1 LLIYLLKD
9 IRAIP
14 LDILYYLIQI
24 IVLSSIGII
33 IAGIIEETNLLS
45 IIKKITKP
53 LCLISNLPEEC
64 VVALLGNFINPTV
77 GKSML
82 AKFYKDNKIN
92 SKETIITT
100 IISPLPIIL
109 GESIFRVQLPLAIV
123 LLGYKLGTIYV
134 LFNMF
139 SGFLMASIGITYS
152 NIFFERKPLN
162 ININNNEKIIFNRT
176 VIKKGIKKSIK
187 LLKKVIPMIVIFT
200 LLIHCLMTIG
210 LTDVVKEIFTPIFS
224 ILNLPGEAVM
234 VLVANFAHFSAGYAT
249 VDILIK
255 NGVLNEKQA
264 LLTLLIGNIIG
275 ITMIYLKHS
284 IGTYVAL
291 FGRFGLK
298 LAMINYT
305 ISIAVKILLI
315 IIMMSIL

>member
-1 LLIYLLKD
+1 MVYLYLLKG

-14 LDILYYLIQI
+14 LDILSYLTQI

-53 LCLISNLPEEC
+53 LCLVSNLPEEC

-82 AKFYKDNKIN
+82 AKFYKESKIN
-92 SKETIITT
+92 SKETIAAT

-139 SGFLMASIGITYS
+139 SGFLMASIGIIYS
-152 NIFFERKPLN
+152 NIAFERKPLN
-162 ININNNEKIIFNRT
+162 IDTNNNNEKIIFNRA
-176 VIKKGIKKSIK
+176 VITKGVGKSVE
-187 LLKKVIPMIVIFT
+187 LLKKVIPMI
-200 LLIHCLMTIG
+200 
-210 LTDVVKEIFTPIFS
+210 LTYSHD
-224 ILNLPGEAVM
+224 
-234 VLVANFAHFSAGYAT
+234 
-249 VDILIK
+249 
-255 NGVLNEKQA
+255 
-264 LLTLLIGNIIG
+264 
-275 ITMIYLKHS
+275 
-284 IGTYVAL
+284 
-291 FGRFGLK
+291 
-298 LAMINYT
+298 
-305 ISIAVKILLI
+305 
-315 IIMMSIL
+315 

>member
-1 LLIYLLKD
+1 M
-9 IRAIP
+9 
-14 LDILYYLIQI
+14 DILSYLTQI
-24 IVLSSIGII
+24 IVLSSVGII

-139 SGFLMASIGITYS
+139 SGFLMASIGIIYS
-152 NIFFERKPLN
+152 NIFFERKPIN
-162 ININNNEKIIFNRT
+162 INTNNNEKIIFNRE
-176 VIKKGIKKSIK
+176 VITKGVMKSVE
-187 LLKKVIPMIVIFT
+187 LLKKVIF
-200 LLIHCLMTIG
+200 G
-210 LTDVVKEIFTPIFS
+210 

-275 ITMIYLKHS
+275 VTMIYLKHS

-291 FGRFGLK
+291 FGKFGLK

-305 ISIAVKILLI
+305 ISIIIKIILI
-315 IIMMSIL
+315 TLVMLIL